1 MAAYLSLTSYLL
13 QHAHLSH
20 RSTYYAHLNLMVFR
34 LLIEDQSIC
43 KIICSDES
51 KMVVRLCRQRAP
63 FLPLVKGERPL
74 ACSLLDTM
82 IDGINHNLRKRLDVS
97 LYTLCLG
104 ISLRVI
110 SYVSR
115 SRTRLAYHWA
125 EFFRSLLSLVRFLTT
140 YTSDLKDLAH
150 IDTLVDHVVNLLALS
165 LSAGE
170 AFLPTPAAYDDL
182 FYKVVESGDVLTR
195 FKENYGLG
203 KRGGNSIDTLISVS
217 THYKQLLTEGGGK
230 TKPNSLT
237 TVQVTD
243 VIKQGYET
251 LSIQAKEGLDSWDRY
266 READDRILLKNMA
279 RTAVADVRELVEQE
293 QIQV

>member
-1 MAAYLSLTSYLL
+1 MA
-13 QHAHLSH
+13 
-20 RSTYYAHLNLMVFR
+20 
-34 LLIEDQSIC
+34 
-43 KIICSDES
+43 
-51 KMVVRLCRQRAP
+51 VRLCHHRAP
-63 FLPLVKGERPL
+63 FLPLVKGERVL

-104 ISLRVI
+104 ILLRVI

-115 SRTRLAYHWA
+115 SRTRLTYHWA

-140 YTSDLKDLAH
+140 YTSDLKDLPH
-150 IDTLVDHVVNLLALS
+150 METLVDHVVNLIALS

-182 FYKVVESGDVLTR
+182 FYKVVESGEILTK
-195 FKENYGLG
+195 FKQNYGLG
-203 KRGGNSIDTLISVS
+203 RRDSNSIDTLINIS
-217 THYKQLLTEGGGK
+217 THYNQLLTEGGGK
-230 TKPNSLT
+230 KKPNALT
-237 TVQVTD
+237 TAQVTE

-279 RTAVADVRELVEQE
+279 RTAVADVRELVEE
-293 QIQV
+293 QQL